1 VGSSTLPPPSKVF
14 QPSGCL
20 ECRNTGYRG
29 REGLYEIMPLTNA
42 LLTYIS
48 NESDSQ
54 NIRQAAISQGMKT
67 LRMAGAEKVLAG
79 VTSMEEVLRVT
90 PELGR

>member
-1 VGSSTLPPPSKVF
+1 
-14 QPSGCL
+14 
-20 ECRNTGYRG
+20 
-29 REGLYEIMPLTNA
+29 MPLTNA

-48 NESDSQ
+48 SESDIQ
-54 NIRQAAISQGMKT
+54 EIRQEAISQGMKT

-79 VTSMEEVLRVT
+79 ITSMEEVLRVT

>member
-1 VGSSTLPPPSKVF
+1 
-14 QPSGCL
+14 
-20 ECRNTGYRG
+20 
-29 REGLYEIMPLTNA
+29 MPLTNT

-48 NESDSQ
+48 SESDIQS
-54 NIRQAAISQGMKT
+54 IRRAAIAEGMKT
-67 LRMAGAEKVLAG
+67 LRMAGAEKVAAG